1 DGEDNEPQRFAS
13 YLTAALEGI
22 LPDTGEEA
30 RALLAAF
37 PPPPLQTI
45 LAVLINKLKACP
57 SPVTLILD
65 DYQQITNT
73 AVHEAIDFFLDR
85 MPPALHLVIATRS
98 DPPIRLARLRA
109 RGQLLELRAGDL
121 RFTPDEAAA
130 FLNQVMGLALSP
142 EDISALEN
150 RTEGW
155 IAGLQMAALSMR
167 GRADTAEF
175 IRAFSGSHRYI
186 LDYLAEEVLS
196 HQPGEV
202 IQFLLHTSILERL
215 SAPLCDFVVNGESG
229 IVNRE
234 SRTVITND
242 SRFTVLDSHSLLDYL
257 DRSNLFLIP
266 LDDQRLWY
274 RYHSLFAELL
284 KARLHQ
290 TEPGSVPG
298 LHRRA
303 SSWLEQNGFITEAIQ
318 HLLAIGD
325 DFRAAELIERYGP
338 GLWLKSDPSVARLA
352 GSLTIEALR
361 SRPRLD
367 LYYAWMLIGQ
377 GDTGRALALLTDLSS
392 HLPSG
397 DQVAGSRWMQ
407 SIIELVRQYA
417 TPLGAATDGVS

>member
-1 DGEDNEPQRFAS
+1 MEIE
-13 YLTAALEGI
+13 T
-22 LPDTGEEA
+22 
-30 RALLAAF
+30 LAG
-37 PPPPLQTI
+37 
-45 LAVLINKLKACP
+45 
-57 SPVTLILD
+57 
-65 DYQQITNT
+65 
-73 AVHEAIDFFLDR
+73 
-85 MPPALHLVIATRS
+85 RS
-98 DPPIRLARLRA
+98 
-109 RGQLLELRAGDL
+109 
-121 RFTPDEAAA
+121 
-130 FLNQVMGLALSP
+130 
-142 EDISALEN
+142 
-150 RTEGW
+150 EGW
-155 IAGLQMAALSMR
+155 AAGLQMAALALR
-167 GRADTAEF
+167 GIPGGSQASANL
-175 IRAFSGSHRYI
+175 IHGFSGSQRFI
-186 LDYLAEEVLS
+186 LDYLMDEVFTRLPDET
-196 HQPGEV
+196 QA
-202 IQFLLHTSILERL
+202 FLLKTSILERL

-367 LYYAWMLIGQ
+367 EVNARKRSCWSY
-377 GDTGRALALLTDLSS
+377 GDRNCRRG
-392 HLPSG
+392 
-397 DQVAGSRWMQ
+397 
-407 SIIELVRQYA
+407 A
-417 TPLGAATDGVS
+417 TR